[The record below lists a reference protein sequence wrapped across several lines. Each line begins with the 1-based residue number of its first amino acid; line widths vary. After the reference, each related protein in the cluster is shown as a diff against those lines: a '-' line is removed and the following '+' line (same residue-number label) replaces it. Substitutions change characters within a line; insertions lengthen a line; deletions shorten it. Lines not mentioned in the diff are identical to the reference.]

1 MLLGIFSALASA
13 GGIGGSEIAIPLIE
27 IFYGF
32 EHSDT
37 KPLAQVCIFVTCFT
51 WFLLWFNERHP
62 LKPRATEIDYTV
74 AMIL

>member
-1 MLLGIFSALASA
+1 MKKNVCVHKGVFQNFNFTWVIGVILLGIFSALASA

-37 KPLAQVCIFVTCFT
+37 KPIA
-51 WFLLWFNERHP
+51 
-62 LKPRATEIDYTV
+62 
-74 AMIL
+74 